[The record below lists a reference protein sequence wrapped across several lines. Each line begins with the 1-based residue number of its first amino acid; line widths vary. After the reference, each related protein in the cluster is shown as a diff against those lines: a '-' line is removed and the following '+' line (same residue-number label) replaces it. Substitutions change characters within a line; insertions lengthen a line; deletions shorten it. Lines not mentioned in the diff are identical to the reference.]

1 MFLATVFLAA
11 LLQVDPAAFDPEPL
25 LKIVA
30 EGIEKGQWWIVLGPA
45 LALLIHYSKK
55 FIAPRWPKLSE
66 FLAQPFVAFLTP
78 FVLSFLGGTAT
89 MFVQTKGMPGKA
101 ELILLVS
108 SAIKVAVTAVAG
120 YVGLKKLAEQKVQAA
135 EKAAAVVVDKQ
146 AALDEMNKKP

>member
-11 LLQVDPAAFDPEPL
+11 LLQVDPTAFDPEPL
-25 LKIVA
+25 LKIVV
-30 EGIEKGQWWIVLGPA
+30 EGIEKGQWWLVIGPT

-55 FIAPRWPKLSE
+55 LIAPRWPKLSE
-66 FLAQPFVAFLTP
+66 FLNKPVVAFSTP

-89 MFVQTKGMPGKA
+89 MLAQTKGMPGKA

-120 YVGLKKLAEQKVQAA
+120 YVGLKKIAEQKELAA
-135 EKAAAVVVDKQ
+135 EKAVVAIPDKQ
-146 AALDEMNKKP
+146 AALDELNKKP